1 MPTPFILNNYLL
13 YVDTERLMAS
23 IHNSIMNDDAR
34 ELARV
39 CQEEVDL
46 DERFSPD
53 INAEHAGMTPLA
65 LACALN
71 KAKLAEVGMLSKF
84 DLINFP

>member
-1 MPTPFILNNYLL
+1 
-13 YVDTERLMAS
+13 MAS